1 MKNAFFLL
9 AFIFLQ
15 TPLSAQTSW
24 IRINQIGY
32 LTDDVKVAVLVSKD
46 SQLLVN
52 GFEVCDAFTEQTVFK
67 GTQIQAFGKWGAFE
81 KAFRL
86 MFSALNTE
94 GAYFIKVGSVRSPNF
109 RIANDVYAGSADFL
123 LRYMRQQRCG
133 FNPTLTDSCHTSGGY
148 VVYGDS
154 LSDRYKTLMPYPI
167 FGGWH
172 DASDYLQYVPTTA
185 TAVFQMLFAYEM
197 HPSVFTDEHLANGL
211 AGKNGIPDILDE
223 AKWGM
228 DWLLLM
234 NPEPNVMFN
243 QLCDDRDHRGMRLP
257 NKDTFTYDIQ
267 GSRARP
273 LYRITGKPQGL
284 FKYQNHTEGGASSAA
299 KFSSAFA
306 IGARIFKTIDTVF
319 ANKLTQKAFEAYA
332 FAESDTGKCQT
343 APCRA
348 PYFYEE
354 DNWVDDMAL
363 AAIQLQRFKTET
375 ADTYMNA
382 ESYRN
387 KSFAFYRQESRS
399 LWMGKDTARHYQFY
413 PFINF
418 SPYCLNKYTT
428 LNYPTFNLAS
438 YKNLY
443 FEDLWELQKRGKN
456 NPFNI
461 GTPSIWCSNNYI
473 SATITQV
480 QLLYSLS
487 NHPNFPIHD
496 LKTAHR
502 DWLFG
507 CNPWGTSM
515 IIGLPN
521 AKIGANTEGVFP
533 HDPHSAFTHY
543 GKIQIDGGLV
553 DGPLRGSIFN
563 NLIGLT
569 LYQPDE
575 FAAFQS
581 KEWVYHDDYG
591 DYSTNEPTMDGTAS
605 LVYFLAAQE
614 AHGRDLSKKTL
625 DKYGATT
632 RLDTTQKTIN
642 LVFTGHDFA
651 EGGDD
656 ILRGLEKHNIKAS
669 FFLTGDFLRKHTA
682 LSKKIIEKGHYIGCH
697 SDKHLLYND
706 WNKRDS
712 TLIDKQLFNADLKK
726 NYAALNQLGISKNQA
741 PIFLPPY
748 EWYNDSIVLWS
759 KQAGVSLINF
769 TSGTRSNADYTTPKM
784 TNYTSSEV
792 IYNSILTYEKTSK
805 NGLNGFILLLHIG
818 AGKDRKDKMYARLAD
833 LITELKKRG
842 YNFNR
847 F

>member
-1 MKNAFFLL
+1 MFKMKNCLFLL
-9 AFIFLQ
+9 AFITLQ
-15 TPLSAQTSW
+15 ITLHGQTSW

-52 GFEVCDAFTEQTVFK
+52 DFEVCDAFTEQTVFR
-67 GTQIQAFGKWGAFE
+67 GTKIQAFDKWGAFE

-86 MFSALNTE
+86 TFSELNTE
-94 GAYFIKVGSVRSPNF
+94 GSYFIKVGTIRSPNF

-148 VVYGDS
+148 IVYGDS
-154 LSDRYKTLMPYPI
+154 LSDKYQTLMPYPI

-197 HPSVFTDEHLANGL
+197 HPSMFGDNHLANGL
-211 AGKNGIPDILDE
+211 VGKNGIPDILDE

-243 QLCDDRDHRGMRLP
+243 QLCDDRDHRGMRMP
-257 NKDTFTYDIQ
+257 NKDTFTYDIK

-284 FKYQNHTEGGASSAA
+284 FKYQNNTEGVASSAA

-306 IGARIFKTIDTVF
+306 IGARVFKDIDTVF
-319 ANKLTQKAFEAYA
+319 AHKLTQKAFEAYA

-354 DNWVDDMAL
+354 DNWKDDMGL
-363 AAIQLQRFKTET
+363 AAVQLQRLEKTRRE
-375 ADTYMNA
+375 DTLW
-382 ESYRN
+382 
-387 KSFAFYRQESRS
+387 FFSRVFEDAS
-399 LWMGKDTARHYQFY
+399 RKFSWMGKDTARHYQFY
-413 PFINF
+413 PFANF
-418 SPYCLNKYTT
+418 STYFTWTTGKANRQRETLSDKYSKS
-428 LNYPTFNLAS
+428 L
-438 YKNLY
+438 
-443 FEDLWELQKRGKN
+443 ELIEKQVGN
-456 NPFNI
+456 NPFSI

-473 SATITQV
+473 SAVLTEITLC
-480 QLLYSLS
+480 QLGTYPKRSL
-487 NHPNFPIHD
+487 HD
-496 LKTAHR
+496 LKAAHR

-533 HDPHSAFTHY
+533 RDPHSAFTHY

-553 DGPLRGSIFN
+553 DGALRGSIFN

-605 LVYFLAAQE
+605 LMYFLAAQE

-669 FFLTGDFLRKHTA
+669 FFLTGDFLRKYTD
-682 LSKKIIEKGHYIGCH
+682 LSRKIKEKGHYIGCH

-712 TLIDKQLFNADLKK
+712 TLINKQLFNADLKN
-726 NYAALNQLGISKNQA
+726 NYAELNQLGISKNQA
-741 PIFLPPY
+741 FIFMPPY

-759 KQAGVSLINF
+759 KQAGLSLINF
-769 TSGTRSNADYTTPKM
+769 TSGTNSNADYTTSKM
-784 TNYTSSEV
+784 KNYKSSEA

-818 AGKDRKDKMYARLAD
+818 AGKKRKDKMYARLED
-833 LITELKKRG
+833 LITELTKRG
-842 YNFNR
+842 YVFNR

>member
-15 TPLSAQTSW
+15 ITLSAQTSW

-32 LTDDVKVAVLVSKD
+32 LTDDVKMAVLVSKD
-46 SQLLVN
+46 SQLLAN
-52 GFEVCDAFTEQTVFK
+52 GFEVCDAFTEQTVLK
-67 GTQIQAFGKWGAFE
+67 STQIQAFGQWGAFE
-81 KAFRL
+81 KTFRL
-86 MFSALNTE
+86 TFSALNTE
-94 GAYFIKVGSVRSPNF
+94 GTYFIKVGSVRSPNF

-133 FNPTLTDSCHTSGGY
+133 FNPTLKDSCHTSGGY

-154 LSDRYKTLMPYPI
+154 LSEKYRTLMPYPI

-185 TAVFQMLFAYEM
+185 TTVFQMLFAYEM
-197 HPSVFTDEHLANGL
+197 HPSVFADEHLANGL

-257 NKDTFTYDIQ
+257 NKDTFTYDIH

-284 FKYQNHTEGGASSAA
+284 FKYQNHTEGVASSAA

-306 IGARIFKTIDTVF
+306 IGARVFKAIDTVY
-319 ANKLTQKAFEAYA
+319 AHKLQQKAFEAYT

-354 DNWVDDMAL
+354 DNWKDDMGL
-363 AAIQLQRFKTET
+363 AAALLGRFETTEMET
-375 ADTYMNA
+375 FM
-382 ESYRN
+382 
-387 KSFAFYRQESRS
+387 RS
-399 LWMGKDTARHYQFY
+399 AHYSNNMYNPLSWMGKDTARHYQFY
-413 PFINF
+413 PFANF
-418 SPYCLNKYTT
+418 
-428 LNYPTFNLAS
+428 AS
-438 YKNLY
+438 YFIASWNRVKEGRELSTILY
-443 FEDLWELQKRGKN
+443 SKGLRAIQKRAN
-456 NPFNI
+456 THPFNI
-461 GTPSIWCSNNYI
+461 GSPSIWCSNNYV
-473 SATITQV
+473 SAIATEATLTINYGKYNDTFIN
-480 QLLYSLS
+480 S
-487 NHPNFPIHD
+487 

-521 AKIGANTEGVFP
+521 AKIGSNTEGVFP
-533 HDPHSAFTHY
+533 RDPHSAFTHY

-614 AHGRDLSKKTL
+614 AHGRELSKKTL

-669 FFLTGDFLRKHTA
+669 FFLTGDFLRKYKA

-706 WNKRDS
+706 WQKRDS
-712 TLIDKQLFNADLKK
+712 TLISKQLFNADLRN
-726 NYAALNQLGISKNQA
+726 NYAELSKLGIAKNQA
-741 PIFLPPY
+741 AIFMPPY

-759 KQAGVSLINF
+759 KQAGLSLINF
-769 TSGTRSNADYTTPKM
+769 TSGTSSNADYTTPKM
-784 TNYTSSEV
+784 KNYKSSDT

-818 AGKDRKDKMYARLAD
+818 AGKDRKDKMYARLDD

-842 YNFNR
+842 YGFNR

>member
-1 MKNAFFLL
+1 
-9 AFIFLQ
+9 
-15 TPLSAQTSW
+15 
-24 IRINQIGY
+24 
-32 LTDDVKVAVLVSKD
+32 
-46 SQLLVN
+46 
-52 GFEVCDAFTEQTVFK
+52 
-67 GTQIQAFGKWGAFE
+67 
-81 KAFRL
+81 
-86 MFSALNTE
+86 
-94 GAYFIKVGSVRSPNF
+94 
-109 RIANDVYAGSADFL
+109 
-123 LRYMRQQRCG
+123 
-133 FNPTLTDSCHTSGGY
+133 
-148 VVYGDS
+148 
-154 LSDRYKTLMPYPI
+154 MPYPI

-197 HPSVFTDEHLANGL
+197 HPTIFDDDHLANGL

-243 QLCDDRDHRGMRLP
+243 QLCDDRDHRGMRMP
-257 NKDTFTYDIQ
+257 NKDTFTYDIR

-284 FKYQNHTEGGASSAA
+284 FKYQNHTEGVASSAA

-306 IGARIFKTIDTVF
+306 IGARVFKDIDTLF
-319 ANKLTQKAFEAYA
+319 ANKLKQKAFEAYA

-354 DNWVDDMAL
+354 DNWEDDMAL
-363 AAIQLQRFKTET
+363 AAIQLSRFKTPK
-375 ADTYMNA
+375 A
-382 ESYRN
+382 E
-387 KSFAFYRQESRS
+387 AFVKYAFDFSTKRQAFS
-399 LWMGKDTARHYQFY
+399 WMDRDTARHYQFY
-413 PFINF
+413 PFANF
-418 SPYCLNKYTT
+418 TPYLTGIASTT
-428 LNYPTFNLAS
+428 H
-438 YKNLY
+438 
-443 FEDLWELQKRGKN
+443 RGRESLIDVYDKGLDFIQERATV

-461 GTPSIWCSNNYI
+461 GTPSIWCSNNYV
-473 SATITQV
+473 SAVATEITLC
-480 QLLYSLS
+480 QLGANAKPTLRG
-487 NHPNFPIHD
+487 

-521 AKIGANTEGVFP
+521 AKIGSNTEGVFP
-533 HDPHSAFTHY
+533 RDPHSAFTHY

-614 AHGRDLSKKTL
+614 AHGRALSNNKIV
-625 DKYGATT
+625 DKYGGTT
-632 RLDTTQKTIN
+632 RFDTTKKTIY
-642 LVFTGHDFA
+642 LAFTGHDFA

-656 ILRGLEKHNIKAS
+656 ILRGLNKHQAKAS
-669 FFLTGDFLRKHTA
+669 FFLTGDFLRKYND
-682 LSKKIIEKGHYIGCH
+682 LSKRIKEKGHYIGCH

-712 TLIDKQLFNADLKK
+712 TLISEALFRTDLKR
-726 NYAALNQLGISKNQA
+726 NYNELNQLGIDKNQA
-741 PIFLPPY
+741 QIFMPPY

-759 KQAGVSLINF
+759 KQAGLSLINF
-769 TSGTRSNADYTTPKM
+769 TSGTGSNADYTTPEMK
-784 TNYTSSEV
+784 NYKSSEA

-805 NGLNGFILLLHIG
+805 NGLNGFVLLLHIG
-818 AGKDRKDKMYARLAD
+818 AGDKRKDKMYARLED

-842 YNFNR
+842 YEFNR